1 MTITISPLKPEVL
14 IETSAARVAV
24 QGEIGRVSLRARG
37 DISPLNKA
45 LGLELPTKI
54 GTRASDGALEAVCLG
69 PDEWTLCMPKSEV
82 ASRQAACDAVYD
94 ALPHSFADISTR
106 EMTLEISGPRAAEL
120 LTIGAPRDLKT
131 IAVGEARRTIFDG
144 ATVVLWC
151 DAENA
156 YRMDLWNS
164 FAGYS
169 ADLLVTGAKELAA
182 EAA

>member
-1 MTITISPLKPEVL
+1 MALNISSLTPEVL
-14 IETSAARVAV
+14 IETTAAKVAV

-37 DISPLNKA
+37 DLAPLNKA
-45 LGLELPTKI
+45 LGLELPSKI
-54 GTRASDGALEAVCLG
+54 GTRASAGDLEAVCLG
-69 PDEWTLCMPKSEV
+69 PDEWTLCMPKGDV
-82 ASRQAACDAVYD
+82 AGLQAACEGVYD
-94 ALPHSFADISTR
+94 ALPHSFADISAR
-106 EMTLEISGPRAAEL
+106 ELTLEISGARAAEL
-120 LTIGAPRDLKT
+120 LTIGCPRDLT
-131 IAVGEARRTIFDG
+131 SIPVGEARRTIFDG

-169 ADLLVTGAKELAA
+169 ADLLVTGAKELVA